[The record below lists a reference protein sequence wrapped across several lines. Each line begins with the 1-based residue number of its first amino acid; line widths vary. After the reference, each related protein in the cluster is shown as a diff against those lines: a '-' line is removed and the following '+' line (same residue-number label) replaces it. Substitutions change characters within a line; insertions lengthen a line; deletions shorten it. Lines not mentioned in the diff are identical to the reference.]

1 MAGVSSTISFQN
13 TGATANKVVVFVNFL
28 EHSFVEDLS
37 LSLRAGGVNRSL
49 ATRVG
54 GAGDDF
60 VGTIFDDACTTPI
73 ASGTA
78 PFVGC
83 FTPQQSLAPFAG
95 QSIDVAPCSL
105 ESRTAYLPPSAAPD
119 SGQRPDPVREHV
131 HISLY
136 DPHDAS
142 TAHQLLQ
149 RSTPLTVRTSS
160 LVPLLTVML
169 SLKSGVMSLMFQLSC
184 ASTSSSTETVTSS
197 VASS

>member
-1 MAGVSSTISFQN
+1 MESSDRLPPATCTGNDLLFRFRPSDLGGGLAIPDGNVAGVSSTISFQN
-13 TGATANKVVVFVNFL
+13 TGATANKVVVFVNLL

-95 QSIDVAPCSL
+95 QSIDVDWSL
-105 ESRTAYLPPSAAPD
+105 QVVD
-119 SGQRPDPVREHV
+119 NVRQ
-131 HISLY
+131 
-136 DPHDAS
+136 DAG
-142 TAHQLLQ
+142 T
-149 RSTPLTVRTSS
+149 
-160 LVPLLTVML
+160 LVDWML
-169 SLKSGVMSLMFQLSC
+169 GLCL
-184 ASTSSSTETVTSS
+184 
-197 VASS
+197 